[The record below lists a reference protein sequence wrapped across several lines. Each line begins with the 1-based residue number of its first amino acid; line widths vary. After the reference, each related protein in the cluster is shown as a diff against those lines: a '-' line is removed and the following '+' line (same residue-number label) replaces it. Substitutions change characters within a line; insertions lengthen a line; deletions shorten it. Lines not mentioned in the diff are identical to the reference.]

1 MFSRFDIAA
10 RVWQTDR
17 RTDGQTGWPLHISR
31 SRSVARRQSNTK
43 ILNTDS
49 VDKNIRWTW
58 GMRMT
63 CWELQRTTILTDATN
78 ITPTLLRQA
87 AFIIRTYTDPS
98 HRQNYRHNSILTWP
112 FTPARTAFGR
122 CSALWWLIV
131 VDCGLLVR
139 HDWLSAYASLSA
151 ADNRDLRRQRTR
163 TLQQVTHFLVAHSQS
178 FIRMLY
184 ENRPRFVTVCVQIA
198 KHKHSVTNRSTGL
211 PTGLPTG
218 LQPDCLHGLRT
229 AQRFVLVF
237 PFSSFSSRVCIHTRE
252 LKEENGK
259 TISYRTKLAFSKFL
273 ITRK

>member
-58 GMRMT
+58 GIAHDLLGIATHHRLN
-63 CWELQRTTILTDATN
+63 WRVSATN

-163 TLQQVTHFLVAHSQS
+163 TLPHTHIFLSRILS
-178 FIRMLY
+178 
-184 ENRPRFVTVCVQIA
+184 
-198 KHKHSVTNRSTGL
+198 RS
-211 PTGLPTG
+211 
-218 LQPDCLHGLRT
+218 
-229 AQRFVLVF
+229 
-237 PFSSFSSRVCIHTRE
+237 
-252 LKEENGK
+252 
-259 TISYRTKLAFSKFL
+259 
-273 ITRK
+273 